1 MLDQYNQE
9 QFLKLYPA
17 EKCHPIIADFAPRSA
32 VPGSLI
38 VIIGHGFA
46 GRRDLNTVTI
56 GGHRAIVVTAEHH
69 RLVVISNK
77 KSSAG
82 PLKVKTHFGTAVG
95 PRNFVNLPWP
105 SPDSLI
111 DAPPHSF
118 EGVGAGTSASLRTKL
133 LLQTPELSMG
143 SDIRAVDI
151 PSTGTAKVLAVC
163 MYLKDVKP
171 ADLGAAKTN
180 MVNLGNR
187 VVKYYQQ
194 ASYRKLT
201 VQFDVTDFEM
211 LDNLDRYYLASS
223 TEKGYPNFKKLVL
236 PQIFAEAVQK
246 AKNASINVGNY
257 DVFLVMCHLGTFVRA
272 WGGGSVRPNFHFED
286 QTAYPGVL
294 TDINVGK
301 TLGSIALG
309 DDADWGRV
317 AHEFGH
323 NIVSSPVAVFD
334 EDIYDSDLP
343 PGADSSA
350 QFFDLMGQHDTHPLF
365 SGFYMDQLGWYKAQ
379 NIKQLPWSTAPF
391 REEYNIVAHSL
402 SENADTSRFNLVKIK
417 VSTGMEY
424 WIEV

>member
-118 EGVGAGTSASLRTKL
+118 EGV
-133 LLQTPELSMG
+133 
-143 SDIRAVDI
+143 
-151 PSTGTAKVLAVC
+151 GTAKVLAVC